1 MTVMAVAGNVVV
13 MATGAAEEVAVALA
27 THSREVNVT
36 AEAAA
41 ALSTAKVAAVV
52 AAEAATAATV
62 AAAAAAEATAATDE
76 AVAEA
81 ATVVAEA
88 ATVAVA
94 VETVLVASATPSRKA
109 NVTVGA
115 LADSA
120 TSKLYGFS
128 LFSDRV
134 LRSSIISFVLAE

>member
-76 AVAEA
+76 AATEA

-88 ATVAVA
+88 ATVA